1 MTRRSTAADPPAG
14 PGPLGTGPPGAGQ
27 PRLRLTAS
35 GHPPLDLTGLDKA
48 GRVWALM
55 RELAESYPPK
65 PEIRAALNLGRGSG
79 RFKALQWLA
88 EGPLSLSQL
97 ADAVQVDAP
106 YATLIVDT
114 LEERGL
120 VERRT
125 DPADRR
131 RKLVALTTAGA
142 AAADAA
148 LQIIRQP
155 PPGFAQLS
163 PAELDTLEE
172 LVARIVG
179 GTPPGREA
187 PASG

>member
-1 MTRRSTAADPPAG
+1 MTQRSTAADSPA
-14 PGPLGTGPPGAGQ
+14 
-27 PRLRLTAS
+27 
-35 GHPPLDLTGLDKA
+35 GHPPRDLTELDQA
-48 GRVWALM
+48 GRVWAVM

-65 PEIRAALNLGRGSG
+65 PQVRAVLNLGRGSG
-79 RFKALQWLA
+79 RFRALEWLA

-114 LEERGL
+114 LEQRGL
-120 VERRT
+120 VERRP

-131 RKLVALTTAGA
+131 RKLVALTPAGT

-148 LQIIRQP
+148 RRIIRQP

-172 LVARIVG
+172 LVARIAG
-179 GTPPGREA
+179 GTPAAG
-187 PASG
+187 